1 MDSRTQSNSIE
12 EWLDNVDRG
21 LDFAL
26 WLYAQQTYV
35 ERQTG
40 MTLDANRRGFNTPDA
55 KRLDQSLKALSK
67 GIKFPRYDIV
77 KWYRHDVEKRLVK
90 YKKQFKLYMT
100 QRDGNSKDFR
110 TDSTDT
116 STPQW
121 RHTLV

>member
-1 MDSRTQSNSIE
+1 MDIYE
-12 EWLDNVDRG
+12 YLDDVDRG

-26 WLYAQQTYV
+26 WLYSRQTYV

-40 MTLDANRRGFNTPDA
+40 TTVAANRQGFNTPDA

-77 KWYRHDVEKRLVK
+77 KWYRYDVEKRLVK

-100 QRDGNSKDFR
+100 EKHGNPKDLCIDSAHHRDFER
-110 TDSTDT
+110 
-116 STPQW
+116 
-121 RHTLV
+121 RHPMV

>member
-1 MDSRTQSNSIE
+1 MDIHDY
-12 EWLDNVDRG
+12 LDDVDRG

-40 MTLDANRRGFNTPDA
+40 TTVEANRRGFNTPDA

-90 YKKQFKLYMT
+90 YKKQWKVYMSSK
-100 QRDGNSKDFR
+100 QVNHEGHHSDIAHHRDFER
-110 TDSTDT
+110 
-116 STPQW
+116 
-121 RHTLV
+121 RHPMV

>member
-1 MDSRTQSNSIE
+1 MDIYDYLE
-12 EWLDNVDRG
+12 DVDRG

-40 MTLDANRRGFNTPDA
+40 TTMDANRRGFNTPDA

-90 YKKQFKLYMT
+90 YKKQFKTYMNEHPQNIPADSRDNNST
-100 QRDGNSKDFR
+100 QR
-110 TDSTDT
+110 TAA
-116 STPQW
+116 
-121 RHTLV
+121 VV

>member
-1 MDSRTQSNSIE
+1 MDIYDYLE
-12 EWLDNVDRG
+12 DVDRG
-21 LDFAL
+21 LAFAL
-26 WLYAQQTYV
+26 WLYRQQTV
-35 ERQTG
+35 QERQTG
-40 MTLDANRRGFNTPDA
+40 TTVEANRIGFNTPDA

-67 GIKFPRYDIV
+67 GIKFPRYDII

-100 QRDGNSKDFR
+100 QRDGNSKDLR